1 MEQVQNEVTRM
12 QIDIIIDKLTPCL
25 VEISSSK
32 VLQTT
37 FSLAKPDEIRDLQSK
52 GWNFDWADREL
63 ARCNI
68 YKLQL
73 INDDEIQG
81 LVATEFFRGAVY
93 ISLAESA
100 PHNQLPDK
108 RYDGVGGHLFAIAIK
123 LSIAVDCGGYVFFDA
138 KNTQLV
144 EHYSNKFGA
153 NLLGAR
159 IHQYRMEID
168 VDAAQKLIEKY
179 TLEGD
184 LNVR

>member
-1 MEQVQNEVTRM
+1 MKKVQNEVTRM

-25 VEISSSK
+25 VELSSGK

-37 FSLAKPDEIRDLQSK
+37 FSLAKPDEIRDLQLK
-52 GWNFDWADREL
+52 GWNFDWSDREL

-73 INDDEIQG
+73 KDDDEIQG

-100 PHNQLPDK
+100 PHNQLPNK
-108 RYDGVGGHLFAIAIK
+108 KYDGVGGHLFAIAIK

-138 KNTQLV
+138 KNTELV
-144 EHYSNKFGA
+144 KHYTDKFGA

-168 VDAAQKLIEKY
+168 VDAAQELIEKY